1 MNAIKE
7 ARLATGLTRA
17 EVSKIME
24 VPYRTW
30 ENWESDINPNYPKP
44 YFERLI
50 IKELRELC
58 KKQQIP

>member
-7 ARLATGLTRA
+7 ARLATGFTRA
-17 EVSKIME
+17 EVAKILE

-44 YFERLI
+44 YFEKLI
-50 IKELRELC
+50 LKELKTI
-58 KKQQIP
+58 KKT